1 MTKYPHDD
9 DERLV
14 EFLRQHRPSV
24 PPAAPNLEQQILLG
38 ASSHMRHQGRRQL
51 WFVPPTIVAGLLMT
65 WGGYRILSPSSP
77 SVDTASLETFLVN
90 NWDGVVG
97 DTSVAPQSDTAE
109 ADWLSLANSKD

>member
-1 MTKYPHDD
+1 MTKYPND

-24 PPAAPNLEQQILLG
+24 PPASPNLEQQIMLG

-51 WFVPPTIVAGLLMT
+51 WIVPPTIVAGLLMFWT
-65 WGGYRILSPSSP
+65 GYRILTPSSP

-97 DTSVAPQSDTAE
+97 DTSVAPQRDTAE
-109 ADWLSLANSKD
+109 ADWLTLANSKD